1 MFYKLLFDRQRDK
14 TKELRSIE
22 FLFVEPNDKEDFD
35 VKKIHVTPEHEET
48 VEKQITETWDK
59 IQAHDFYKG
68 CGKPDCY
75 WCNFVKD
82 HKLYTAMHEV
92 EEEQEEPL
100 QIVG

>member
-1 MFYKLLFDRQRDK
+1 
-14 TKELRSIE
+14 
-22 FLFVEPNDKEDFD
+22 LFVEPNDKEEFD

-48 VEKQITETWDK
+48 VEKQISETWIK

-82 HKLYTAMHEV
+82 HKLYGAMHEI
-92 EEEQEEPL
+92 EQEQEGPL